1 MAAMD
6 RRQILKAAG
15 VTSTIPLASGLGA
28 ARGDERG
35 QGGDGR
41 DHGRERRACSQ
52 SQCIHPVLGYSGLE
66 GEAKMPAPLR
76 PQYEVD
82 LITRPPDAESERP
95 LPEFFF
101 EPTGLSVEPGDVVR
115 FNLETPDHTVTA
127 YHPQLGRQRRV
138 PEGVPAFSSPV
149 LGTGTFWLYRF
160 DQPGVY
166 DVLCAPHEIFG
177 MVGRIVVGD
186 PPTEPDFGPSGPVE
200 MDGEEV
206 ELRPPA
212 LTAELVYQDPLLD
225 PTTIAERGS
234 VGWDDLAPESKEVL
248 LEFPEPPAE

>member
-1 MAAMD
+1 MD

-15 VTSTIPLASGLGA
+15 VTSTMPLAAGLAA
-28 ARGDERG
+28 ARDDDRDRER
-35 QGGDGR
+35 DGR
-41 DHGRERRACSQ
+41 GRGREQRECPQ
-52 SQCIHPVLGYSGLE
+52 SNCIHPVLGYAGLD
-66 GEAKMPAPLR
+66 GEAQLPAPLR
-76 PQYEVD
+76 PDHEVD
-82 LITRPPDAESERP
+82 LITRPPEEGAERP

-101 EPTGLSVEPGDVVR
+101 QPTGLAVEPGDVVR

-138 PEGVPAFSSPV
+138 PQGVPPFSSPV

-160 DQPGVY
+160 DRPGVY

-177 MVGRIVVGD
+177 MVARIVVGD
-186 PPTEPDFGPSGPVE
+186 PPAEPDFGPAGPVE

-212 LTAELVYQDPLLD
+212 LTAELVYGDPLLN

-234 VGWDDLAPESKEVL
+234 VSWDDFSPESKRILV
-248 LEFPEPPAE
+248 EFPEPPSE

>member
-1 MAAMD
+1 MD

-28 ARGDERG
+28 ARSDERKRG
-35 QGGDGR
+35 NGR
-41 DHGRERRACSQ
+41 DRGQARRECAQ

-66 GEAKMPAPLR
+66 GEERVPSPLQ
-76 PQYEVD
+76 PDYEVD
-82 LITRPPDAESERP
+82 LITRPPEEGGERP

-101 EPTGLSVEPGDVVR
+101 QPTGLAVDPGDVVR

-138 PEGVPAFSSPV
+138 PDGVPAFSSPV

-160 DQPGVY
+160 DKPGVY

-177 MVGRIVVGD
+177 MVARIVVGD
-186 PPTEPDFGPSGPVE
+186 PPAEPAFGPSGPVE
-200 MDGEEV
+200 TNGEEV

-212 LTAELVYQDPLLD
+212 LTAELVYEDPLLE
-225 PTTIAERGS
+225 PSTIAERGS
-234 VGWDDLAPESKEVL
+234 VSWDELAAESKEVL
-248 LEFPEPPAE
+248 VEFPEEE